1 MVLATTLPDA
11 SETLL
16 LTSGMLGPATTNLPD
31 ATGSGRAGCRVPR
44 TSDSVSDPDPAPDF
58 ATTPT
63 LRGQY
68 VALRALDM
76 AVDADTWPGST
87 T

>member
-1 MVLATTLPDA
+1 M
-11 SETLL
+11 
-16 LTSGMLGPATTNLPD
+16 
-31 ATGSGRAGCRVPR
+31 PR
-44 TSDSVSDPDPAPDF
+44 TSDSVSDPDPAPNF
-58 ATTPT
+58 ATKPT

-68 VALRALDM
+68 VTLRALDM

>member
-1 MVLATTLPDA
+1 MR
-11 SETLL
+11 S
-16 LTSGMLGPATTNLPD
+16 
-31 ATGSGRAGCRVPR
+31 AGVRQDVGVSR
-44 TSDSVSDPDPAPDF
+44 TSLSDPDPAPGPAPDF
-58 ATTPT
+58 ATKPT

-68 VALRALDM
+68 VTLRALDM

>member
-1 MVLATTLPDA
+1 M
-11 SETLL
+11 
-16 LTSGMLGPATTNLPD
+16 
-31 ATGSGRAGCRVPR
+31 PR

-58 ATTPT
+58 ATKPT
-63 LRGQY
+63 LRGQH
-68 VALRALDM
+68 VTLRALDM